1 MVQMRKSQC
10 GLRRWA
16 IFRPLAAFFEKTGES
31 RCPRCGYLLSNLQIA
46 ASTGLELASKNRP

>member
-16 IFRPLAAFFEKTGES
+16 IFRPLPAF
-31 RCPRCGYLLSNLQIA
+31 LLNKLVSPGAHVVGTSFQIYK
-46 ASTGLELASKNRP
+46 SQHRPV